1 MVPLSTQRASSSV
14 PPSSSTS
21 PRSRWIYDV
30 FLNFHG
36 EDTRKNFADHLY
48 TALENKGIITFK
60 DNEKLQQGK
69 YISQELLK
77 AIRESRY
84 AIPII
89 SKNYASSRWCLTEL
103 VQIVECMRET
113 GLTILPVFYH
123 VDPSEVRNQT
133 EAFAEAFARH
143 EEDPN
148 IDMEKMQTWRVA
160 LKEVGNISGWHFHLR
175 YESTIVQEINERILQ
190 GLSRN
195 FSTLSKDLVGIES
208 HVEEMM
214 NILGIGLDD
223 VRFIGIHGMGGVGK
237 TTLAEVIYDRISYQF
252 EASSFIACIREE
264 TRNHGL
270 VSLQKRL
277 LSKIFMERKINIWDD
292 REGMNMIRNRLCN
305 KKVFLVLD
313 DVDRDQ
319 HLTALAGSHDWFG
332 SGSRIIL
339 TSRDSHLLKRH
350 GVNDIYKVN
359 ELNNDEA
366 LQLFSLAAFKKPH
379 PEENYV
385 DLSKGFVKYAQG
397 LPLALKVLG
406 SSLFGRG
413 TNAWKGAWDQM
424 KANPNKGILDVL
436 QVGFDG
442 LEDLQKKLFLDIA
455 CFFTGEV
462 LDSILMDILES
473 FGYYPYLN
481 IDILMEKCLITI
493 KSKRLRMHDLLQKM
507 GQEIIYDE
515 SPNEPGRRSRLW
527 HCEDVLHVLKNNT
540 GTEVIEGIVLNL
552 SNKKDQERFNVK
564 AFSKMKKLRI
574 LKICNTSIVNSFSN
588 LCDKLLNLHWHSNP
602 LRSIPT
608 HGLRVL
614 EWFEYPS
621 KSLSNSFRAD
631 NLIEL
636 RFPCSHI
643 KQLWKG
649 INSLGS
655 LKCFDLSGSQYLLET
670 PDLTGVPNLE
680 TLDLEG
686 CTSLSKVHKSV
697 GVLKQLRRLNLHA
710 CKRLK
715 SFPNE
720 ISMESLEHFYLSDCS
735 RFEKFP
741 DIVGNMNSLR
751 LLYLNGTAIKELP
764 LSFKNLCGLSI
775 LSLHNCKRLS
785 IFPSVICGLP
795 SLKILD
801 VSNCLALGG
810 IQDWNG
816 EEYLEQ
822 LYTGGTA
829 IKFTKFFAVP
839 EFCSNACSTQEMF
852 ITNDD
857 SIGAFYIGYD
867 DRVYCIRSLNEES
880 NLETKGYE
888 VENNCFNPKVI
899 CGSSAWGAEIP
910 EWCNIRSFGSHH
922 VKLPIHPNLDNN
934 MSKWFGYH
942 HLTIFDV
949 DEHENSDPRIFESS
963 HSDHQFVEFVYHFET
978 NEGHLKEPLVLR
990 ACEDPFV
997 GPLGFCVYIPAKWF
1011 LKQLNNLN
1019 EWSYIGVSV
1028 KARSSSVKVKEC
1040 GACLVYQHPPDS
1052 EFYNTIIPYGLKL
1065 EIRHHLFCSLEMGSH
1080 VVDPIRF

>member
-14 PPSSSTS
+14 PLSSSTS
-21 PRSRWIYDV
+21 SRPRWIYDV

-36 EDTRKNFADHLY
+36 EDTRKSFTDHLY
-48 TALENKGIITFK
+48 TALENKGIIAFK
-60 DNEKLQQGK
+60 DNEKLERGK

-77 AIRESRY
+77 AIRESMY

-103 VQIVECMRET
+103 AQIVECMRET

-133 EAFAEAFARH
+133 GAFAEAFARH

-148 IDMEKMQTWRVA
+148 IDMEKMQMWKVA
-160 LKEVGNISGWHFHLR
+160 LKEVGNISGWHFPLR
-175 YESTIVQEINERILQ
+175 YESTIVQEIIQRILQ
-190 GLSRN
+190 ELSRN
-195 FSTLSKDLVGIES
+195 SSSLSKDLVGIES
-208 HVEEMM
+208 RVEEMM

-264 TRNHGL
+264 TRNCGL
-270 VSLQKRL
+270 VSLQKQL
-277 LSKIFMERKINIWDD
+277 LSKSFMEREINIWDD

-332 SGSRIIL
+332 PGSRIIL
-339 TSRDSHLLKRH
+339 TSRDNHLLKRH
-350 GVNDIYKVN
+350 GANDIYKVN

-366 LQLFSLAAFKKPH
+366 LQLFSLAAFKKPQ
-379 PEENYV
+379 PKENYV
-385 DLSKGFVKYAQG
+385 DLSKDFVKYAQG

-413 TNAWKGAWDQM
+413 TNAWKSAWDQL
-424 KANPNKGILDVL
+424 KAVPNKGILDIL

-442 LEDLQKKLFLDIA
+442 LEDSQKKLFLDIA

-493 KSKRLRMHDLLQKM
+493 SSKRLRMHDLIQKM
-507 GQEIIYDE
+507 GQEIVYDE
-515 SPNEPGRRSRLW
+515 SPEEPGQRSRLW
-527 HCEDVLHVLKNNT
+527 HCKDVLHVLKNNT
-540 GTEVIEGIVLNL
+540 VMIEGIVLNL
-552 SNKKDQERFNVK
+552 PIQKYQEQFSVK

-574 LKICNTSIVNSFSN
+574 LKIRNTSINVNSFSN
-588 LCDKLLNLHWHSNP
+588 LYDKLLNLHYRHSNP

-621 KSLSNSFRAD
+621 KSLSNSFQAD

-636 RFPCSHI
+636 RFQCSHL

-649 INSLGS
+649 ISVSLWS
-655 LKCFDLSGSQYLLET
+655 LKRFDLSFSQNLLET

-686 CTSLSKVHKSV
+686 CTSLSKVHKST
-697 GVLKQLRRLNLHA
+697 GVLKRLRRLNLHA
-710 CKRLK
+710 CKCLK

-720 ISMESLEHFYLSDCS
+720 ISLESLEYFYLSDCS

-741 DIVGNMNSLR
+741 DIVGNMTSMR
-751 LLYLNGTAIKELP
+751 LLYLDGTAIKELP
-764 LSFKNLCGLSI
+764 LSFKSLCGLSI
-775 LSLHNCKRLS
+775 LSLHNCKKLS
-785 IFPSVICGLP
+785 IFPRVICSL
-795 SLKILD
+795 SNLKILD
-801 VSNCLALGG
+801 ISDCLALDS
-810 IQDWNG
+810 IQDMNG
-816 EEYLEQ
+816 EGYLEQ
-822 LYTGGTA
+822 LYTGGT
-829 IKFTKFFAVP
+829 K
-839 EFCSNACSTQEMF
+839 
-852 ITNDD
+852 
-857 SIGAFYIGYD
+857 
-867 DRVYCIRSLNEES
+867 
-880 NLETKGYE
+880 
-888 VENNCFNPKVI
+888 NNCFNPKVTY
-899 CGSSAWGAEIP
+899 GSFSGAEIP
-910 EWCNIRSFGSHH
+910 EWLDVRSFGSH
-922 VKLPIHPNLDNN
+922 LTLQIHPNLDNN
-934 MSKWFGYH
+934 MSKLEGYL
-942 HLTIFDV
+942 HLTIYEV
-949 DEHENSDPRIFESS
+949 NELENSNPRLFKSS
-963 HSDHQFVEFVYHFET
+963 HSYPQFVEFVYNFET
-978 NEGHLKEPLVLR
+978 NEGPLKKPLVLR
-990 ACEDPFV
+990 APGDPSV
-997 GPLGFCVYIPAKWF
+997 GPFMFGVYVPAKWF
-1011 LKQLNNLN
+1011 LEQLNNLDG
-1019 EWSYIGVSV
+1019 WSYIRASI
-1028 KARSSSVKVKEC
+1028 KTNSSNVKVKEC
-1040 GACLVYQHPPDS
+1040 GARLLCQQLNS
-1052 EFYNTIIPYGLKL
+1052 KIYNTFVSHDLKL
-1065 EIRHHLFCSLEMGSH
+1065 EIRHHLSCCLDMGSH
-1080 VVDPIRF
+1080 IVVPIRF

>member
-21 PRSRWIYDV
+21 PRPRWRYDV

-36 EDTRKNFADHLY
+36 EDTGKSFTDHLY
-48 TALENKGIITFK
+48 TTLEKKGIIAFK
-60 DNEKLQQGK
+60 DDEKL
-69 YISQELLK
+69 E
-77 AIRESRY
+77 
-84 AIPII
+84 
-89 SKNYASSRWCLTEL
+89 WCLIEL
-103 VQIVECMRET
+103 AQIVECMRET
-113 GLTILPVFYH
+113 GLTVLPIFYH

-133 EAFAEAFARH
+133 GAFAEAFARH

-148 IDMEKMQTWRVA
+148 IDIEKMQTWRAA

-175 YESTIVQEINERILQ
+175 YESTIVQEIIKRILQ

-208 HVEEMM
+208 RVEEMM

-237 TTLAEVIYDRISYQF
+237 TTLAEVVYDRISYQF

-264 TRNHGL
+264 TTNCGL
-270 VSLQKRL
+270 VSLQKQL
-277 LSKIFMERKINIWDD
+277 LSKIFMEREINIWDD

-313 DVDRDQ
+313 DVDKEQ

-332 SGSRIIL
+332 PGSRIIL
-339 TSRDSHLLKRH
+339 TSRDSHLLRRH
-350 GVNDIYKVN
+350 GANNIYKVN

-366 LQLFSLAAFKKPH
+366 LKLFSLAAFKKPH

-413 TNAWKGAWDQM
+413 TNAWKGAWDQL
-424 KANPNKGILDVL
+424 KANPNKGILDIL

-481 IDILMEKCLITI
+481 IDILMEKCFITI
-493 KSKRLRMHDLLQKM
+493 SSKKLRMHDLLQKM

-515 SPNEPGRRSRLW
+515 SPEEPGRRSRLW
-527 HCEDVLHVLKNNT
+527 HCEDVIHVLKNNS

-552 SNKKDQERFNVK
+552 PNQKNQERFSVK
-564 AFSKMKKLRI
+564 ALSKMKNLRI
-574 LKICNTSIVNSFSN
+574 LKIRNTSIVNSFYN

-608 HGLRVL
+608 HRLRVL
-614 EWFEYPS
+614 EWSEYPS

-649 INSLGS
+649 ISSLGS
-655 LKCFDLSGSQYLLET
+655 LKRFDLSGSQNLLET
-670 PDLTGVPNLE
+670 PNLTGVPNLE

-686 CTSLSKVHKSV
+686 CTSLSKVHKSI
-697 GVLKQLRRLNLHA
+697 GVLKRLRRLNLHA

-720 ISMESLEHFYLSDCS
+720 ISLESLEHFYLSNCS

-741 DIVGNMNSLR
+741 DIVGNMTSLR

-764 LSFKNLCGLSI
+764 LSFKNLLGLSI
-775 LSLHNCKRLS
+775 LSLHNCKKLS
-785 IFPSVICGLP
+785 IFPSVICGLS

-801 VSNCLALGG
+801 VSDCIALGG
-810 IQDWNG
+810 IQDMNVEG
-816 EEYLEQ
+816 YLEQ

-829 IKFTKFFAVP
+829 IKFTK
-839 EFCSNACSTQEMF
+839 
-852 ITNDD
+852 
-857 SIGAFYIGYD
+857 AFYIGYD
-867 DRVYCIRSLNEES
+867 DKVYYIRSLNEES
-880 NLETKGYE
+880 NLETKRYGIVSLFLFIRCFVE
-888 VENNCFNPKVI
+888 VENNCFNSKVI
-899 CGSSAWGAEIP
+899 CSSSLGAEIP
-910 EWCNIRSFGSHH
+910 EWFNIRSFGSH
-922 VKLPIHPNLDNN
+922 VTLQIYPDLDNN
-934 MSKWFGYH
+934 MSKWAGYLH
-942 HLTIFDV
+942 FTTYEV
-949 DEHENSDPRIFESS
+949 DGLGNKNPRIFKGS
-963 HSDHQFVEFVYHFET
+963 HPDHQFVEFVYHFET
-978 NEGHLKEPLVLR
+978 NEGPLKEPLVLR
-990 ACEDPFV
+990 APVDPSIGPFGFGVFV
-997 GPLGFCVYIPAKWF
+997 PAKWF
-1011 LKQLNNLN
+1011 SEQSNNLDG
-1019 EWSYIGVSV
+1019 WSYIGASI
-1028 KARSSSVKVKEC
+1028 KTCSSNVKVKEC
-1040 GACLVYQHPPDS
+1040 GARLICQHPNS
-1052 EFYNTIIPYGLKL
+1052 ESFNTIIPYGLDL
-1065 EIRHHLFCSLEMGSH
+1065 EIKHHLSCSFEMGSH
-1080 VVDPIRF
+1080 IVVPIRF

>member
-1 MVPLSTQRASSSV
+1 MVPLSTERASSSV
-14 PPSSSTS
+14 PPSTSTS
-21 PRSRWIYDV
+21 PRPRSIYDV

-36 EDTRKNFADHLY
+36 EDTRKSFTDHLY
-48 TALENKGIITFK
+48 TALEKKGIITFK
-60 DNEKLQQGK
+60 DDEKLQQGK

-103 VQIVECMRET
+103 AQIVECMRET

-133 EAFAEAFARH
+133 GAFAKAFARH

-148 IDMEKMQTWRVA
+148 IDMEKIQTWRVS

-208 HVEEMM
+208 RVEEMM

-252 EASSFIACIREE
+252 EASSFIACIREV

-277 LSKIFMERKINIWDD
+277 LSKIFMEREINIWDD
-292 REGMNMIRNRLCN
+292 REGMNMIRNRLRN

-379 PEENYV
+379 PKEHYV

-413 TNAWKGAWDQM
+413 TNAWKGAWDQL
-424 KANPNKGILDVL
+424 KVNPNKGILDVL

-493 KSKRLRMHDLLQKM
+493 SSKRLGMHDLLQKM

-515 SPNEPGRRSRLW
+515 SPDEPGRRSRLW
-527 HCEDVLHVLKNNT
+527 HCEDVLHVLKNNI

-552 SNKKDQERFNVK
+552 PNKKDQERFNVK

-574 LKICNTSIVNSFSN
+574 LKIRNTSIVNSFSN

-649 INSLGS
+649 ISRLGS
-655 LKCFDLSGSQYLLET
+655 LKRFDLSGSQYLLET

-720 ISMESLEHFYLSDCS
+720 ISMESLEHFYLSNCS

-751 LLYLNGTAIKELP
+751 LLYLN
-764 LSFKNLCGLSI
+764 
-775 LSLHNCKRLS
+775 
-785 IFPSVICGLP
+785 
-795 SLKILD
+795 
-801 VSNCLALGG
+801 ALGG

-816 EEYLEQ
+816 EGYLEQ

-852 ITNDD
+852 MTNDD

-880 NLETKGYE
+880 NLETKDYE
-888 VENNCFNPKVI
+888 VESNSFYPKVI
-899 CGSSAWGAEIP
+899 CGSSPWGAEIP
-910 EWCNIRSFGSHH
+910 EFFNIRSFGSH

-934 MSKWFGYH
+934 MSKCLGCVL
-942 HLTIFDV
+942 LTIYEV
-949 DEHENSDPRIFESS
+949 DKLENSDPRIFESS
-963 HSDHQFVEFVYHFET
+963 HPDHQFVQFFYHFET
-978 NEGHLKEPLVLR
+978 NEGPLKEPLVLP
-990 ACEDPFV
+990 APEDPFV
-997 GPLGFCVYIPAKWF
+997 GPFAFLVHVPVKWF
-1011 LKQLNNLN
+1011 LEQSNNLD
-1019 EWSYIGVSV
+1019 EWSYIGVSI
-1028 KARSSSVKVKEC
+1028 KASSYSVKVKEC
-1040 GACLVYQHPPDS
+1040 GARLLTHIPPS
-1052 EFYNTIIPYGLKL
+1052 ELHKNFYAYGSTF
-1065 EIRHHLFCSLEMGSH
+1065 EIRHHLYCCLEMGSH
-1080 VVDPIRF
+1080 VLTIRF